1 MTDTKNETEAK
12 NAKMD
17 QQLNKMDQENNHAAE
32 QNATGGGC
40 ARCNK
45 SGDFFL
51 LPLRYSIIGKD
62 ENNNKPQPT
71 DRRSKNV
78 EILPLGH
85 QLGQGVAELSL
96 QSAEYNVRMLR
107 AGYLYIL
114 VEKQEGEASWRAFQV
129 TKEGALFESD
139 PKDMKEDFPEFSCDM
154 NTDGVN
160 AACVAFENIA
170 TIKALYLLFNPNILT
185 ERKLDYYK
193 TIGKST
199 LQCIVPQAKS
209 QQPHAI
215 APDDLPKQVAEFSL
229 SALFNTPFYQGAI
242 QEYRSYLSLAD
253 GQRGD
258 TFTALKTFVAHSVY
272 EEESALQTLS
282 AYTNQLYPMEKFMDS
297 LGRYQ
302 GLVSQLE
309 KHNGIGFVLHDPI
322 GITQELCNWRNDAV
336 ESTIQPW
343 LEQEDQY
350 KVKNSQKL
358 QALGLIEKIES
369 SFVNNRAWG
378 GYDQYEESILSRN
391 KEAIDLFERDYG
403 FKKMYG
409 VDKETFENTIEGH
422 LKNHKETNIAPEIQE
437 KIKSG
442 EYSQQFK
449 TKYLKYLDENE
460 MLKFKE
466 EIKAIEKAAEANSNK
481 RTEDHLLWL
490 SSANTPLLVGLN
502 CYDEEEEELQQGL
515 NFAHQTGLCIL
526 GLMGS
531 RKGNQLLDKW
541 WSEKT
546 VTPGNL
552 CWRSYSYNRR
562 SVLDEIKNVMSQVYT
577 SESNVSTETLSS
589 TTAFEE
595 TIVYSKMLPD
605 FFDKLNSY
613 IAAETHAGGTAPI
626 ALVWMTTQGRALL
639 GASISPSQNPTALF
653 RLLNFTLRATL
664 GPRAVALRM
673 RELSGINEN
682 MYRGQFN
689 RRITE
694 GLQSLSNAHQ
704 GNYYRIRLS
713 TTIAFL
719 EAWVLLARASQLP
732 KDGREYAMLVS
743 SALMTTAAILEFFTL
758 GHEVI
763 IAHYCGG
770 MLRPVTEIRFG
781 QLKILSAGLGTTAG
795 VISAY
800 WDFSD
805 ANDSYNDKNLKLTF
819 LYSARA
825 IGTLVLV
832 TNQMGIAIGLA
843 APWFAELLVEAQ
855 ASNHLIRI
863 SIYAAFRELAVRLA
877 AEQTM
882 AALSSRVWVLTVF
895 ILVTTGLIYIFS
907 DTELEKWM
915 KTCCFRLDK
924 ERKSYKDS
932 AEEYQSAMMVLVA
945 GVE

>member
-51 LPLRYSIIGKD
+51 LPLRYSIIGKN

-160 AACVAFENIA
+160 AACVAFEKIA

-378 GYDQYEESILSRN
+378 GYNSYEQDIHDQY
-391 KEAIDLFERDYG
+391 KEALEEYG
-403 FKKMYG
+403 KKFPNDKQRVEDILDDSAKSY
-409 VDKETFENTIEGH
+409 KETYLAPQI
-422 LKNHKETNIAPEIQE
+422 KEE
-437 KIKSG
+437 IKSG
-442 EYSQQFK
+442 KYNTQFA
-449 TKYLKYLDENE
+449 TKYLKYLDADE
-460 MLKFKE
+460 MQKFKQE
-466 EIKAIEKAAEANSNK
+466 TENIEQDAQSAAAK
-481 RTEDHLLWL
+481 RTTDLMLWL
-490 SSANTPLLVGLN
+490 SSANTPLLAGLSFYDE
-502 CYDEEEEELQQGL
+502 CYDDGNLSQGI
-515 NFAHQTGLCIL
+515 NFSHQTGLCIL

-531 RKGNQLLDKW
+531 REGNQLLNQW
-541 WSEKT
+541 WAEKT
-546 VTPGNL
+546 VTPANL
-552 CWRSYSYNRR
+552 CWRSYCHNNQ
-562 SVLDEIKNVMSQVYT
+562 LAIDEIKSVMTQVYSQSSDGEEKSASSSAAKT
-577 SESNVSTETLSS
+577 FDEIVS
-589 TTAFEE
+589 
-595 TIVYSKMLPD
+595 YSKMLPD
-605 FFDKLNSY
+605 FFDKLNAY
-613 IAAETHAGGTAPI
+613 IAAENRIGGVAPLS
-626 ALVWMTTQGRALL
+626 LVWITTQGRALL
-639 GASISPSQNPTALF
+639 GASISSNQNPTRLF
-653 RLLNFTLRATL
+653 RLLNFTLRASL
-664 GPRAVALRM
+664 GRRAVALRM
-673 RELSGINEN
+673 REQPGINAN

-704 GNYYRIRLS
+704 CNYYRLRLT
-713 TTIAFL
+713 TTIGFL
-719 EAWVLLARASQLP
+719 ESGLLLLRAYQLP
-732 KDGREYAMLVS
+732 KDSREYAMLVS
-743 SALMTTAAILEFFTL
+743 SAMLTTSAMLEFFALGQEVIL
-758 GHEVI
+758 GH
-763 IAHYCGG
+763 YGG
-770 MLRPVTEIRFG
+770 GTLIRVTDVRFG
-781 QLKILSAGLGTTAG
+781 QVKLMSAGLGTVAG

-800 WDFSD
+800 WDILD
-805 ANDSYNDKNLKLTF
+805 AVDSFKYKRGELVF
-819 LYSARA
+819 LYGIRS
-825 IGTLVLV
+825 IGTLALV

-843 APWFAELLVEAQ
+843 EPWFARLLVESQAGNRVGFTLFYQLLHNTAMRYATEEAQ
-855 ASNHLIRI
+855 ALLMR
-863 SIYAAFRELAVRLA
+863 
-877 AEQTM
+877 
-882 AALSSRVWVLTVF
+882 RVSWLTLF
-895 ILVTTGLIYIFS
+895 IIATTGLIWVFS
-907 DTELEKWM
+907 DTELEAWM
-915 KTCCFRLDK
+915 KKCCFRLNK
-924 ERKSYKDS
+924 EQGNGYSDASK
-932 AEEYQSAMMVLVA
+932 EYEAAMMILVT
-945 GVE
+945 GEN